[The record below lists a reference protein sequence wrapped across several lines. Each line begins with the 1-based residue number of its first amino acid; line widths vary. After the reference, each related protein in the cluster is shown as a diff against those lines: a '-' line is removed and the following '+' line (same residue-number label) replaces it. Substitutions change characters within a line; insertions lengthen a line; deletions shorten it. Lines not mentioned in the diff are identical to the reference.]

1 MITID
6 EQITRDI
13 PFLHIVKAENKDKPL
28 PLVFLFMDLQVHASI
43 IYTSP
48 SIWRKKA

>member
-6 EQITRDI
+6 EQMTHDI

-28 PLVFLFMDLQVHASI
+28 PLVFLYMDLQVHASTT
-43 IYTSP
+43 YTSP
-48 SIWRKKA
+48 FIWRKKA